1 MTYNTT
7 NKNIYLVSHNRYVMD
22 LYEVEAES
30 AEAAYEIWNQDPQ
43 AFEIVKQI
51 TDADEVEVLP

>member
-1 MTYNTT
+1 
-7 NKNIYLVSHNRYVMD
+7 MD
-22 LYEVEAES
+22 IYEVEAES
-30 AEAAYEIWNQDPQ
+30 AEDAYEIWNQDPQ